1 MGFKAITK
9 NTPPEDAPHIL
20 SEDDAAIY
28 RGILGQDGVLNIGS
42 KLKSTV
48 ISNNK
53 VRVGDGVI
61 NVDGHIGRNAYA
73 DYEDLTIENGAAGKK
88 RHDLIVA
95 SFSTTGSG
103 GLDTYVLKVIKGA
116 AGTTG
121 ADPAVTK
128 QDIYAGGKLREYP
141 LYRVKLD
148 GLSIVAVDQMFKVI
162 PTVPELETKYNELN
176 STLSKKSN
184 TDHLHDGR
192 YYTELEVDEKVN
204 EIRSKRTQFAAGDY
218 YYNGSIAFYTY
229 GNGVV
234 QVDGYT
240 ATMKQS
246 IPLSSYS
253 VIGYIPSGLIP
264 NNEFYF
270 PCFSGGKIIG
280 MVALNSNGNIS
291 LFPYQDVKGIR
302 LTFSTCYTNF

>member
-9 NTPPEDAPHIL
+9 NTPAEEPPHIL

-42 KLKSTV
+42 KLKPTV

-73 DYEDLTIENGAAGKK
+73 DYEDLTIENGSAGKK

-103 GLDTYVLKVIKGA
+103 GLDTYILKVIKGVT
-116 AGTTG
+116 GDTG

-148 GLSIVAVDQMFKVI
+148 GLSIVAVEQMFKVI

-176 STLSKKSN
+176 STLKVKHQQAETIYFIANIEFRKSG
-184 TDHLHDGR
+184 HLVNA
-192 YYTELEVDEKVN
+192 YVNTELRHSLPADTDIFIATIPEEYRPVDY
-204 EIRSKRTQFAAGDY
+204 DY
-218 YYNGSIAFYTY
+218 NAPLII
-229 GNGVV
+229 
-234 QVDGYT
+234 T
-240 ATMKQS
+240 ARH
-246 IPLSSYS
+246 
-253 VIGYIPSGLIP
+253 VG
-264 NNEFYF
+264 
-270 PCFSGGKIIG
+270 IITFF
-280 MVALNSNGNIS
+280 SNGDIMARPTEFLDPGWLNFNIT
-291 LFPYQDVKGIR
+291 YIV
-302 LTFSTCYTNF
+302 

>member
-73 DYEDLTIENGAAGKK
+73 DYEDLTIENGSAGKK

-162 PTVPELETKYNELN
+162 PTVPELESKYNELN
-176 STLSKKSN
+176 SALMVAHQQIDTVYFIAMIEFKKYG
-184 TDHLHDGR
+184 HLVNA
-192 YYTELEVDEKVN
+192 YINTELRHSLPADTDTFIATIPEEYRPVDY
-204 EIRSKRTQFAAGDY
+204 DY
-218 YYNGSIAFYTY
+218 NA
-229 GNGVV
+229 
-234 QVDGYT
+234 
-240 ATMKQS
+240 
-246 IPLSSYS
+246 PLIMTGRH
-253 VIGYIPSGLIP
+253 VG
-264 NNEFYF
+264 
-270 PCFSGGKIIG
+270 IITF
-280 MVALNSNGNIS
+280 LSNGNIMAHPTEF
-291 LFPYQDVKGIR
+291 LDPGW
-302 LTFSTCYTNF
+302 LNFNITYIV